1 MSPSFEPPAAQG
13 PGPREAL
20 DLLMAGNRRWVQG
33 RAEHPRQSVR
43 WRQQVAPHQDPMAV
57 VLSCVDSRV
66 PPELVFDSGL
76 GDMFVIR
83 TGAQVLDRKVVLG
96 SIEFGPVNYA
106 ATRLVLVLGHSG
118 CGAVSAAISVLSSG
132 GRAPGHIQA
141 VVDALRPAY
150 QAALGQQGELMVNM
164 IRAQTRL
171 TVDRLKRDRALR
183 DLVSGAGLLIV
194 GAHYELATG
203 VVSVIC

>member
-1 MSPSFEPPAAQG
+1 
-13 PGPREAL
+13 
-20 DLLMAGNRRWVQG
+20 MAGNRRWVEG

-66 PPELVFDSGL
+66 PPELVFDRGL

-150 QAALGQQGELMVNM
+150 QAALGQQGDLMDNM

-171 TVDRLKRDRALR
+171 TVDRMKRDRPLR
-183 DLVSGAGLLIV
+183 DLVTGDGLLIA

-203 VVSVIC
+203 VVSLIC

>member
-1 MSPSFEPPAAQG
+1 MSPSFEQPAAEG

-20 DLLMAGNRRWVQG
+20 DLLMAGNRRWAEG

-57 VLSCVDSRV
+57 VLSCIDSRV
-66 PPELVFDSGL
+66 PPELVFDRGL

-132 GRAPGHIQA
+132 GRAPGHLQA

-150 QAALGQQGELMVNM
+150 QAALAQPGDLMDNM
-164 IRAQTRL
+164 IRAQVRL
-171 TVDRLKRDRALR
+171 TVDKLKRDRTLR
-183 DLVSGAGLLIV
+183 DLITSAGLLIT

-203 VVSVIC
+203 VVSPVC